1 MGAKCQYWNQ
11 VVGHEVRAEGDPS
24 ADAGYIRSTGVF
36 YSLQRVRSANCSQLQ
51 NKNDPNISFCPVDH
65 PFIPVAQL
73 ESEGQKLLETLAR
86 MLYSSQDVDLL
97 SAMLNSWVNLVKQRP
112 PTFPFVVTTL
122 RSWTPAALVNFPASS
137 IKSVEKAVRIL
148 LVHLSR
154 LPSSNQYLVQINET
168 LALQGIRMDKAAA
181 DEKKRK
187 SESRKRPSS
196 NPNDAP
202 DTKRVKLE
210 SEPTPTPV
218 ATNAAF
224 LSAFDF
230 TSLPATLI
238 TNLVVANLEA
248 FTEPQLI
255 AMVNAYRTSRGLT
268 TPAPAE
274 APSTPTKAAAM
285 APPPIISPTP
295 AIPTGP
301 RRQVQSIE
309 NSVTPTPQAQA
320 PAVAPV
326 VEAEPVDP
334 LKMDIDEEELEYEPE
349 KLNEEVST
357 SAYFPFNKIDH
368 IYILLA
374 IWRSRTRAYPS
385 AFYPR
390 STARRI
396 QTSIPKGTC

>member
-1 MGAKCQYWNQ
+1 MGTKCQCGDQ
-11 VVGHEVRAEGDPS
+11 VVGHEVRAEGNLS
-24 ADAGYIRSTGVF
+24 ADEGYIRSAGEP
-36 YSLQRVRSANCSQLQ
+36 YSLLWIHNADCSQLQ

-73 ESEGQKLLETLAR
+73 ETEGQKLLETLAR

-97 SAMLNSWVNLVKQRP
+97 SAMLNSWANLVKQRP
-112 PTFPFVVTTL
+112 TTFPFVVTTL
-122 RSWTPAALVNFPASS
+122 RSWTPAALVNLSPSS

-154 LPSSNQYLVQINET
+154 LPSSTQYLGQINET
-168 LALQGIRMDKAAA
+168 LALQGVRMDKAAA

-187 SESRKRPSS
+187 SESKKRPPS
-196 NPNDAP
+196 NANDAP

-210 SEPTPTPV
+210 SEPAPTPV
-218 ATNAAF
+218 ANNASF

-255 AMVNAYRTSRGLT
+255 AMVSAYRTSRGLS
-268 TPAPAE
+268 TPAPVE
-274 APSTPTKAAAM
+274 PPSTPTKAAAI

-309 NSVTPTPQAQA
+309 HGGTPTPQAQV
-320 PAVAPV
+320 PTPAPV

-349 KLNEEVST
+349 KLNEEVCIN
-357 SAYFPFNKIDH
+357 AQFC
-368 IYILLA
+368 
-374 IWRSRTRAYPS
+374 
-385 AFYPR
+385 
-390 STARRI
+390 
-396 QTSIPKGTC
+396 PKKKVYH